1 MKKFKGLEIK
11 ACLFANLPEKKAGR
25 WGVGLTAA
33 KMADCRW
40 LNPLLAGQFEFVE
53 WTLDQHLRPSRFIR
67 MREDKE
73 AKSVRRE

>member
-1 MKKFKGLEIK
+1 
-11 ACLFANLPEKKAGR
+11 
-25 WGVGLTAA
+25 V
-33 KMADCRW
+33 ADCRW